1 MAQETVNESCEIPSV
16 DWSAL
21 DGSFE
26 EVKQRLSAH
35 ATWVRFF
42 GVRPCCPAPGAK
54 VARSHI
60 AELKERIAQKPELN
74 EEERQELSAMAD
86 DRLVW
91 YMKSFKIKD

>member
-1 MAQETVNESCEIPSV
+1 MAKETAIESCEIPSV

-35 ATWVRFF
+35 AAWVRFF

-54 VARSHI
+54 TARKHI
-60 AELKERIAQKPELN
+60 AELKERIAQKPELS

-86 DRLVW
+86 DRLIW
-91 YMKSFKIKD
+91 YMKSFKIKE